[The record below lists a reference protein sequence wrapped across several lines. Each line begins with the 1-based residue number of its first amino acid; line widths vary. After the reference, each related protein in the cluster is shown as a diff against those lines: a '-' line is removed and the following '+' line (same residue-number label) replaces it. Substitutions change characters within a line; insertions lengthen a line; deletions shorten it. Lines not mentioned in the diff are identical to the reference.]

1 MYSVTVMVTVT
12 RVTRR
17 LECVEIV
24 EITLKVI
31 IVRSVETVTMVIPL
45 MGRVVRFVLVR
56 YLLLETLLELVT
68 MIRSLV
74 IVRL

>member
-12 RVTRR
+12 RVTRK
-17 LECVEIV
+17 LECVETV

-45 MGRVVRFVLVR
+45 MDRVVRFVLVL
-56 YLLLETLLELVT
+56 YLLLETLLELAT